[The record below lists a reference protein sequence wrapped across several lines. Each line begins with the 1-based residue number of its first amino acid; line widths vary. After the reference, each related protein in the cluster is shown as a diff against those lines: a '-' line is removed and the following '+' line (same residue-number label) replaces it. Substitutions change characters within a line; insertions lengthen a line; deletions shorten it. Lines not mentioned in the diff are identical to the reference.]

1 LPQLRLYQV
10 WIDDKSIPKREAVV
24 DNGEHSYSQ
33 ALKQIAKT
41 ANSSLPLKKALNSTA
56 RSISKAFK
64 AAGCTITL
72 LNPQKEHLDI
82 VAAHG
87 LSDLYLRKGALNAH
101 KSLHDVLNGK
111 IVAVFDATQDER
123 TQYPEAAEFE
133 KISSILASPLLQKG
147 EVVGEV
153 RVYTSEPRHFSD
165 ADKGFL
171 SAAANIIAIMLEKT
185 ELYQVLKAEH
195 EETVTKR
202 RKLVETPRLPS
213 SSLRPSSFGH
223 PSEEEFAKLLD
234 FYRIEWLYEP
244 RSFPLAWQNNKV
256 AEMFT
261 PDFYLPELDL
271 YIELT
276 TLKQSLITE
285 KNRKLRRLREL
296 YPEVNIKLLN
306 KSDYLRLLAK
316 YGYGRLGETKLEGIN
331 RVLFSHTQIQRR
343 TRALAKRIS
352 HDYIGK
358 QLVLVGILKGV
369 ICFMADLMQHIS
381 LPLNLDFMAISY
393 YGAHNEAAVK
403 ITKDLDTSIAGL
415 DVLMI
420 EDIVDTGMTLNYVLS
435 HLSSHNPAS
444 LRVCTL
450 LDKRVRRLVNVSLD
464 YIGFEV
470 PDEFVV
476 GYGLDFHG
484 EYRNLPFIG
493 ALNPE
498 LLVEEQKK

>member
-1 LPQLRLYQV
+1 M
-10 WIDDKSIPKREAVV
+10 
-24 DNGEHSYSQ
+24 DNREHSYSQ
-33 ALKQIAKT
+33 AFKQIART
-41 ANSSLPLKKALNSTA
+41 ANSPLPLKNVLNSAAKSAAKAL
-56 RSISKAFK
+56 K
-64 AAGCTITL
+64 AAGCSIML

-82 VAAHG
+82 IAAYG
-87 LSDLYLRKGALNAH
+87 LSDLYLRKGALKASR
-101 KSLHDVLNGK
+101 SLPEVLNGK
-111 IVAVFDATQDER
+111 LVAIFNATQDER
-123 TQYPEAAEFE
+123 AQYPEAAEME
-133 KISSILASPLLQKG
+133 GISSVLAAPIPQRG
-147 EVVGEV
+147 EVVGEI
-153 RVYTSEPRHFSD
+153 RIYTREPRKFSQ
-165 ADKGFL
+165 ADKDFL
-171 SAAANIIAIMLEKT
+171 TTVANIIAVALEKN

-202 RKLVETPRLPS
+202 RKLTETPELPS

-244 RSFPLAWQNNKV
+244 RSFPLAWQNGKV

-296 YPEVNIKLLN
+296 YPEINIKLLN

-316 YGYGRLGETKLEGIN
+316 YGYGRLGETKVKGIDL
-331 RVLFSHTQIQRR
+331 VLFSHTQIQRR
-343 TRALAKRIS
+343 IKALAKHIS
-352 HDYIGK
+352 RDYMGK
-358 QLVLVGILKGV
+358 KLVLVGILKGV
-369 ICFMADLMQHIS
+369 LCFMADLMQHIT
-381 LPLNLDFMAISY
+381 LPLNVDFMAISY
-393 YGAHNEAAVK
+393 YGTDDESAVK

-415 DVLMI
+415 DVLMV
-420 EDIVDTGMTLNYVLS
+420 EDIVDTGMTLNYVLN
-435 HLSSHNPAS
+435 HLASHNPAS

-450 LDKRVRRLVNVSLD
+450 LDKRARRLIDVPLD
-464 YIGFEV
+464 YIGFEI

-476 GYGLDFHG
+476 GYGLDYHG

-493 ALNPE
+493 VLKPK
-498 LLVEEQKK
+498 LIEEDGKK